1 VIGARSAAAVVGVA
15 FGFLLAWTQ
24 MTDPDRIRAMLLLE
38 DLYLFLVMFSAIAV
52 GFVGLRL
59 LRRIRFRSVVG
70 REPVTWAVAKPERRH
85 VAGSLLFGAGWGVSY
100 SCPGPIAAQLGQ
112 GMFWSLAT
120 IGGIVIGIIV
130 HARLQSVR
138 RLTHAAR

>member
-1 VIGARSAAAVVGVA
+1 VSGARSFAFVFGLA
-15 FGFLLAWTQ
+15 FGFVLAWTQ
-24 MTDPDRIRAMLLLE
+24 MTDPDRIRAMLLLA

-59 LRRIRFRSVVG
+59 LRLIRFRSVVG
-70 REPVTWAVAKPERRH
+70 REPVTWAVARPERRH

-112 GMFWSLAT
+112 GMFWSIAT
-120 IGGIVIGIIV
+120 IAGIVIGIVV
-130 HARLQSVR
+130 HAKVRSVR
-138 RLTHAAR
+138 RLATAAR